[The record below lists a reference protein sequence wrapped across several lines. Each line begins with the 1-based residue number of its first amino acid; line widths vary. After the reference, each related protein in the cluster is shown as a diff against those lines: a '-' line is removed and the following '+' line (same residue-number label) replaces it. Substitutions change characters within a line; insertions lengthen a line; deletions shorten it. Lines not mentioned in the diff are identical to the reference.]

1 MIKENRSSV
10 NLSTA
15 DEQKDGSCTVW
26 SDEMKV
32 VLHHLVDQ
40 GDAEGLID
48 TLGNSQNALE
58 TNT

>member
-1 MIKENRSSV
+1 M